1 MPHPSVLQRCFRGW
15 ISFRPGNG
23 MNAPHASNEAIRGS
37 TRLSADIHGGSIAVE
52 SMEFV
57 PFEKRST
64 P

>member
-1 MPHPSVLQRCFRGW
+1 
-15 ISFRPGNG
+15 